1 MPFVKWSA
9 IAVLLLATLL
19 VGAGRLGLLE
29 GSPPLDLGVR
39 EGKLKRPSA
48 TPNSVSSQADSWP
61 DHPQRESARIAP
73 LALRGDGPATIARL
87 KALVQSDPYARIVDS
102 RADYLYVQYTSRLLK
117 FVDDLEF
124 WFDPAQSV
132 IQVRSSSRLGQSDF
146 GVNRRRVEAL
156 REQLAAS

>member
-1 MPFVKWSA
+1 MRFVKWSA
-9 IAVLLLATLL
+9 IAALLLAALL
-19 VGAGRLGLLE
+19 VVAGRFGLLE
-29 GSPPLDLGVR
+29 GTPPGDLGIR
-39 EGKLKRPSA
+39 AGKLKRPSE

-87 KALVQSDPYARIVDS
+87 KALLQFDPYARIVDS
-102 RADYLYVQYTSRLLK
+102 RSDYLYVQYTTPLLK
-117 FVDDLEF
+117 FVDDLEL

-156 REQLAAS
+156 REQLAAP